1 MNFSTKDVEDELA
14 ELENSFDIFGSDAV
28 LEVLE
33 KAIGFECQNLDADE
47 ALFILNS
54 VQNFTHFDHSPRKGF
69 KIDDAL
75 FPLSGIRKVIA
86 LGPTRSSRSD
96 NVRDH
101 YRDGEKVFSEKV
113 FGLKTYIKAQSKI
126 Y

>member
-47 ALFILNS
+47 ALYILNS
-54 VQNFTHFDHSPRKGF
+54 VQNFSHFDYSPRMGCVG
-69 KIDDAL
+69 L
-75 FPLSGIRKVIA
+75 FCVE
-86 LGPTRSSRSD
+86 LG
-96 NVRDH
+96 
-101 YRDGEKVFSEKV
+101 
-113 FGLKTYIKAQSKI
+113 A
-126 Y
+126 